1 MTQPV
6 AAGNG
11 PSGLREAVAEL
22 LVRLRRAAVDG
33 VVPELVFDEN
43 VRTLALGDGERERLR
58 HELARLG
65 LPVRDLHVHT
75 EGDSRDREKV
85 AHDRGENVIP
95 RLGPARNLL
104 ARYADADGYVTSRA
118 LDGVVRL
125 AGLDAREAAQL
136 REGTLVR
143 GPEGAPGEVPSSGD
157 EQGESIPSGTSPDAD
172 VSADPDPQDT
182 QDTQE
187 PQEPGDGLAV
197 DAAPADLAE
206 ALAAAHAVLEVD
218 RREGRPGSRLLS
230 AQAEVGLA
238 LMVRGGVEGIAREPD
253 EEELK
258 ALPPDDLR
266 IRARDCLVVHNQRLV
281 RSLVRPYLEQGL
293 DYDDLLQHGLLGLLR
308 AARKFDPTKGFK
320 FSTYATWWIRQSIT
334 RAIADEG
341 ALIRI
346 PVHMHEQMRK
356 VARAERALAAEGR
369 YASAAD
375 VAVRCDMTLQKVEE
389 IRRLT
394 RRTDSLDRV
403 IGDGAT
409 LADFVAETH
418 LLPSVDTQVI
428 GALHVAELLSVVDTF
443 TEREARILVRRLGL
457 DGDEPSTL
465 DDLGREFGVTRERIR
480 QIEAKVRPVLRE
492 RVRTAGLVGLD
503 AVCEKA
509 ERAAEQAAEAR
520 RAERFARATHAAR
533 TVRARLALR
542 KARAE
547 RLARATWEQEQEQ
560 LAAASVQTAVAG
572 EREDN
577 GDAPIADAVAE
588 PAGTDISE
596 ESALDGAVADAG
608 EAVCTGASN
617 VVAADWEHARRL
629 ARAPV
634 DQISWLAE
642 YTRTAVGDAGLAAL
656 LGQPATDA
664 VARYVRDG
672 APLPRPVL
680 TALEVL
686 RRVFDAVS
694 VAERRPEDF
703 LDRPAEALRGA
714 TPRAYL
720 GDSPLVN
727 GESRLAVRDALREF
741 LAAATPGAEPETL
754 TEGREAEQKTE
765 GRAED
770 RADSR
775 AEDRTE
781 DQEQEQPEPE
791 EEPQETERPAGTTP
805 QTTADW
811 DKARTLTQP
820 PMGGGVAWLAEYAL
834 LALGHLQLSVL
845 LGSSATDSV
854 VRAARERGMLDR
866 PVVEALDVLK
876 EVFDTVKRRELRP
889 EHFFERPVD
898 ALAGA
903 TPRAYLATKPLVRA
917 ASRLVVRDAL
927 REFVAAPPVRTEPAS
942 ARASSDEGAGP
953 SEGSTAGVQGE
964 PSAPV
969 SVEAA
974 PVEQPPVVG
983 AEEPP
988 VVGAE
993 ELLAAARARHQAEL
1007 ALLAREHERRLSEV
1021 RGAADE
1027 RVAAVRAEAE
1037 RRLDALEAELLHRT
1051 DRALDRRVRHV
1062 RHQAEEHLA
1071 HLKEQHRE
1079 AYAALLL
1086 RAERAEEAGLR
1097 TTAAEERAHELERRL
1112 YEYREGAE
1120 ARIGEL
1126 ESRLRAAQAAAADR
1140 ESAADERVAELET
1153 RLRTT
1158 EEAAAE
1164 RERAAASAREEYRQG
1179 VRARVAEVEARL
1191 REAEAA
1197 VAQRD
1202 LFVEAARRSAEET
1215 EQQAAQRIAQSE
1227 HDAWLRITDLQSRLS
1242 TVQAELAAAQE
1253 AAAAQSR
1260 TSLRDRWRRS

>member
-11 PSGLREAVAEL
+11 SSGLRAAVAEL
-22 LVRLRRAAVDG
+22 LVRLRHAAVDG

-85 AHDRGENVIP
+85 ARNRGENVMP
-95 RLGPARNLL
+95 RLRPVRNLL
-104 ARYADADGYVTSRA
+104 ARYADADGHVTSRA
-118 LDGVVRL
+118 LDGVARL

-136 REGTLVR
+136 REGVLVR
-143 GPEGAPGEVPSSGD
+143 GPEGAPSSED
-157 EQGESIPSGTSPDAD
+157 EPGESVPSGTPPDAAA
-172 VSADPDPQDT
+172 SGDPGELGPQDPQ
-182 QDTQE
+182 E
-187 PQEPGDGLAV
+187 SGDGLAV

-218 RREGRPGSRLLS
+218 RRERRPGSRLLS

-238 LMVRGGVEGIAREPD
+238 VMVRGGAEAIAREPD
-253 EEELK
+253 DEELK
-258 ALPPDDLR
+258 VLPPDDLR

-281 RSLVRPYLEQGL
+281 HSLVRPYLEQGL

-356 VARAERALAAEGR
+356 VARAERTLMSQGR
-369 YASAAD
+369 PASAAD
-375 VAVRCDMTLQKVEE
+375 VAVACDMTLGKVEE
-389 IRRLT
+389 VRRLT

-428 GALHVAELLSVVDTF
+428 GALHIAEVLAVVDTF

-457 DGDEPSTL
+457 DGDPPSTL

-480 QIEAKVRPVLRE
+480 QIEGKVRPALRE

-503 AVCEKA
+503 AACEKA
-509 ERAAEQAAEAR
+509 ERAAEQAAEAK

-533 TVRARLALR
+533 TARARLALR

-547 RLARATWEQEQEQ
+547 RLARATREQEQEQ
-560 LAAASVQTAVAG
+560 ENGQVAAASVRNPVAG
-572 EREDN
+572 EREED
-577 GDAPIADAVAE
+577 GHAPIADAVAAPAPAPEPEPE
-588 PAGTDISE
+588 PARVDVSG
-596 ESALDGAVADAG
+596 ESAPDEAVADVG
-608 EAVCTGASN
+608 EAVGTGASS
-617 VVAADWEHARRL
+617 VVAADWEHACRL

-634 DQISWLAE
+634 DQVSWLAR
-642 YTRTAVGDAGLAAL
+642 YIRTAVGDTALAAL
-656 LGQPATDA
+656 LGQPAADA
-664 VARYVRDG
+664 VARYAGDG
-672 APLPRPVL
+672 ALLPRPVL

-686 RRVFDAVS
+686 RRVFDTVAV
-694 VAERRPEDF
+694 VEQRPEDF

-741 LAAATPGAEPETL
+741 LAAATAGAEPEPL
-754 TEGREAEQKTE
+754 SEDREAEQQAE

-770 RADSR
+770 R
-775 AEDRTE
+775 TV
-781 DQEQEQPEPE
+781 
-791 EEPQETERPAGTTP
+791 ERESEASDGTP

-811 DKARTLTQP
+811 DRARALTQP

-834 LALGHLQLSVL
+834 LALGHPQLSVL
-845 LGSSATDSV
+845 LGSSVTDAV
-854 VRAARERGMLDR
+854 VRAARQRGMLDR
-866 PVVEALDVLK
+866 PVVEALEVLK
-876 EVFDTVKRRELRP
+876 RVLDAVRAAGLRP
-889 EHFFERPVD
+889 EHFFERPAG
-898 ALAGA
+898 ALTGA
-903 TPRAYLATKPLVRA
+903 TPRAYLATRPLVGA
-917 ASRLVVRDAL
+917 ASRLAVRDAL
-927 REFVAAPPVRTEPAS
+927 REFVAARPARAVPAS
-942 ARASSDEGAGP
+942 GNGGDGT
-953 SEGSTAGVQGE
+953 STAGE
-964 PSAPV
+964 PAAVAGDERSAPAI
-969 SVEAA
+969 VETA
-974 PVEQPPVVG
+974 PVEQPP
-983 AEEPP
+983 AD
-988 VVGAE
+988 AE
-993 ELLAAARARHQAEL
+993 ELLAAARARHEAEL
-1007 ALLAREHERRLSEV
+1007 ALREREHERRLSEV

-1051 DRALDRRVRHV
+1051 DRALDRRERHV

-1079 AYAALLL
+1079 AYAALLR
-1086 RAERAEEAGLR
+1086 RAEHAEEAGR
-1097 TTAAEERAHELERRL
+1097 QTTGAEERAHELEQRL
-1112 YEYREGAE
+1112 HEYREGSE
-1120 ARIGEL
+1120 ARIREL

-1140 ESAADERVAELET
+1140 ESAADERVAELEA
-1153 RLRTT
+1153 RLRTA

-1164 RERAAASAREEYRQG
+1164 RERAAASAREEHRQG
-1179 VRARVAEVEARL
+1179 VRVRVAEMEARL
-1191 REAEAA
+1191 RETEAA

-1227 HDAWLRITDLQSRLS
+1227 HDAWLRITDLQTRLS
-1242 TVQAELAAAQE
+1242 AVQAELAAAQE